1 MVLSGFSLSNVATM
15 TSNVISVNTC
25 QLKIAHGG
33 WGGELLILYFRH
45 DYGHQ
50 RVRLTML
57 KNRLRDIYAFQ
68 KLIFKNK

>member
-33 WGGELLILYFRH
+33 WGGSSLSY
-45 DYGHQ
+45 
-50 RVRLTML
+50 
-57 KNRLRDIYAFQ
+57 
-68 KLIFKNK
+68 IFATIMVTGVFVSPWKEIDFGIATLSKS

>member
-33 WGGELLILYFRH
+33 SREGE
-45 DYGHQ
+45 G
-50 RVRLTML
+50 
-57 KNRLRDIYAFQ
+57 Q
-68 KLIFKNK
+68 KVPYPIF

>member
-33 WGGELLILYFRH
+33 GRRTKGSLSYILAKIMVTSTEKKIDFGSPTLY
-45 DYGHQ
+45 
-50 RVRLTML
+50 
-57 KNRLRDIYAFQ
+57 KI
-68 KLIFKNK
+68 